1 MSETLLRRQI
11 ASTPEAVEA
20 AFLSM
25 GLYLPATEDAP
36 ARLADAVSM
45 DEPGGQIGP
54 GTTLYVVPPI
64 LGPDGLPTNPGDVV
78 VDPRRLY
85 SFTIECRWPPFD
97 RQTSEADL
105 DAVIAAAWP
114 GDPATLGDRLDTLGA
129 GLPLSEDAAP
139 VVTDPVNRALLI
151 LRLWL
156 IKGEASDDPVL
167 GPVRT
172 LLGVSL
178 LLDP

>member
-1 MSETLLRRQI
+1 MTETLLRRRI
-11 ASTPEAVEA
+11 AGTPEAVEA

-25 GLYLPATEDAP
+25 GLYLPATEDTP

-54 GTTLYVVPPI
+54 GRLLYAVPPI

-85 SFTIECRWPPFD
+85 TFTIECRRPPFD
-97 RQTSEADL
+97 RQTTDADL
-105 DAVIAAAWP
+105 DAVIEAAWP
-114 GDPATLGDRLDTLGA
+114 GDPASLGDRLDTLGA
-129 GLPLSEDAAP
+129 GKALSEDAAP
-139 VVTDPVNRALLI
+139 VVADPVNKALLI

-156 IKGEASDDPVL
+156 THGEASDDPVL

-172 LLGVSL
+172 LFGVSL
-178 LLDP
+178 VLTP